1 MTQSVDT
8 KPQVQ
13 ELRKLLEG
21 LECGMLTTIDDD
33 GSLHSRPM
41 SMWNE
46 IDNDATLW
54 FFTPA
59 NSHKVVEIQHHQQVN
74 VSFSAPN
81 QERFVSILGTA
92 QLTRERQEIQSKW
105 QPGLEIWFPKGID
118 EPNIALLKIKVN
130 KVDYWESS
138 SSFMPQTIS
147 FLELS
152 RR

>member
-1 MTQSVDT
+1 MTQSLHT

-13 ELRKLLEG
+13 ELRKLLEDI
-21 LECGMLTTIDDD
+21 ECGMLTTIDND
-33 GSLHSRPM
+33 GSLHSRQM

-54 FFTPA
+54 FFTLA

-74 VSFSAPN
+74 ISFSAPN
-81 QERFVSILGTA
+81 QERYVSILGIA
-92 QLTRERQEIQSKW
+92 ELIRDRNQLQSKW
-105 QPGLEIWFPKGID
+105 QPGLETWFPQGID
-118 EPNIALLKIKVN
+118 EPNIALLKVKVN

-138 SSFMPQTIS
+138 SSFVPQTIN

-152 RR
+152 HR